1 VWSTVWTLD
10 AELTS
15 RHARRE
21 DPSSGLSDVVLL
33 GAAIASLI
41 AVGVVLAGAGHASGV
56 LEYLQAGLALMSV
69 FVSWTLIHTVFTRR
83 ASLVHSGRPAPL
95 RARFSRSSLAGIVA
109 GGLLCLRARISRYG
123 QPDASA
129 GLPYH
134 LLCTGSIGIA
144 GSLVTYRNSGQVGA
158 LLYIER
164 QSLRSLRILRR
175 RDSCTP
181 HRSVVSRVSARSVR
195 LGHGCQPF
203 PVDRSTT
210 RWQQGQAPPARI
222 PGSTGGFAAAAR
234 FDIGRS

>member
-1 VWSTVWTLD
+1 MWSTVWTLD

-129 GLPYH
+129 GLLYH
-134 LLCTGSIGIA
+134 LLCTGSVEIPRRP
-144 GSLVTYRNSGQVGA
+144 VTYRNSGQVGA
-158 LLYIER
+158 LRYIEC
-164 QSLRSLRILRR
+164 QSF
-175 RDSCTP
+175 
-181 HRSVVSRVSARSVR
+181 RSVR
-195 LGHGCQPF
+195 LLGRRDRYGPHCSVLSCLSARPVSIGHGSSPF
-203 PVDRSTT
+203 PLDRSTT
-210 RWQQGQAPPARI
+210 RWQQG
-222 PGSTGGFAAAAR
+222 
-234 FDIGRS
+234 